1 MLTTYFQKIQ
11 ERLQLVIKNEAEV
24 MEQVAAK
31 ISESIQK
38 GGIIHLFGCGHS
50 HILTEEVFYR
60 AGGLAPIKP
69 IFIEPLM
76 LHEGAVRSSQ
86 LERQNDYA
94 ISFMEKQDIQRHDV
108 VIVISTSGINPVPVD
123 VAILAKEK
131 RAFVVGICSF
141 DYKKNQSSRHKGGKF
156 LADVVDLALNNFSI
170 KGDAVLTYEK
180 IGVPFA
186 PTSTV
191 IGAAMLN
198 GIFADSIKKMVDEGF
213 EPPIFL
219 SGNIA
224 GADEHNKALIQKY
237 SKRIEL
243 LTVGMNSEA

>member
-1 MLTTYFQKIQ
+1 VLTTYISKVQ
-11 ERLQLVIKNEAEV
+11 EKLQLVIENEAEALGK
-24 MEQVAAK
+24 VAKK

-38 GGIIHLFGCGHS
+38 DGIIQLFGCGHS

-69 IFIEPLM
+69 IFIESLM

-94 ISFMEKQDIQRHDV
+94 GSFMEKQDIQPHDV
-108 VIVISTSGINPVPVD
+108 IIVISTSGINPVPID

-131 RAFVVGICSF
+131 GAFVVGICSF
-141 DYKKNQSSRHKGGKF
+141 DYTIDQSSRHKSGKF
-156 LADVVDLALNNFSI
+156 LADVVDIALNNFSV
-170 KGDAVLTYEK
+170 KGDAVLSYK
-180 IGVPFA
+180 KVNVPFA

-198 GIFADSIKKMVDEGF
+198 GILAETIKNMVDDGF

-243 LTVGMNSEA
+243 LTKGIDN

>member
-1 MLTTYFQKIQ
+1 MLTTYFKKVQ
-11 ERLQLVIKNEAEV
+11 ERLQLVIENETEV
-24 MEQVAAK
+24 MKKVAVK

-38 GGIIHLFGCGHS
+38 GGIIQLFGCGHS
-50 HILTEEVFYR
+50 HMLTEEVFYR

-76 LHEGAVRSSQ
+76 LHEGAVKSSQ

-94 ISFMEKQDIQRHDV
+94 STFMENQEIQSHDL
-108 VIVISTSGINPVPVD
+108 VIVISTSGINPVPID

-131 RAFVVGICSF
+131 GAFVVGICSF
-141 DYKKNQSSRHKGGKF
+141 DYPKDQPSRHKNGKH
-156 LADVVDLALNNFSI
+156 LAEVVDLAINNFAV
-170 KGDAVLTYEK
+170 KGDAILSYEP
-180 IGVPFA
+180 VAVSFS

-198 GIFADSIKKMVDEGF
+198 AIMAEAIKKMVDDGF

-219 SGNIA
+219 SGNIT
-224 GADEHNKALIQKY
+224 GADEHNKKLIQKY
-237 SKRIEL
+237 RERIEL
-243 LTVGMNSEA
+243 LTKGITH